1 MKNDVYWMKCALN
14 FAKLAEFY
22 EEIPVGA
29 IIIKNNKIISYG
41 INNSIKNNDPTGHAE
56 IIALRKAAKFLKN
69 YRLLNTTMY
78 VTLEPCLMC
87 SGAIINSRISR
98 LVFSTYNK
106 KYSNTGS
113 FIDLLSTYNIN
124 YKLKINS
131 GILKKKCNNIIKKF
145 FFLKRKKNNFLKK
158 AY

>member
-1 MKNDVYWMKCALN
+1 MNNDIYWMKCALN
-14 FAKLAEFY
+14 FAKLAEY
-22 EEIPVGA
+22 SEEVPVGA

-56 IIALRKAAKFLKN
+56 IIALRKAAKYLKN

-87 SGAIINSRISR
+87 SGAIITSRISR

-106 KYSNTGS
+106 KYNNTGS

-124 YKLKINS
+124 YTLKINS
-131 GILKKKCNNIIKKF
+131 GILEKECKNIIKN
-145 FFLKRKKNNFLKK
+145 FFLKKKN
-158 AY
+158 

>member
-1 MKNDVYWMKCALN
+1 MKNDIYWMKCALN
-14 FAKLAEFY
+14 FAKLAEY
-22 EEIPVGA
+22 SEEIPVGA

-56 IIALRKAAKFLKN
+56 IIALRKAAKYLKN
-69 YRLLNTTMY
+69 YRLLNTTIY

-87 SGAIINSRISR
+87 SGAIIISKISR

-106 KYSNTGS
+106 KYNNTGS

-124 YKLKINS
+124 YTLKINS
-131 GILKKKCNNIIKKF
+131 GILKKECTNIIKKF

-158 AY
+158 VY